1 MGGDGS
7 ISIKTRKFMY
17 NALLGR
23 KQFVIDLTN
32 TTKKGTVPKA
42 DVREKLAD
50 MYKVSDPNC
59 ISVFGFRNDFG
70 GGKITGFGLIYDDLA
85 MAKQVEPRFR
95 MIRLGLRKK
104 RDTNRKQLKERKN
117 RTKKYRGL
125 AKIRGPK
132 KKKTN

>member
-42 DVREKLAD
+42 DVREKLAE
-50 MYKVSDPNC
+50 MYKVQDPNC
-59 ISVFGFRNDFG
+59 IAVFGFRNDFG
-70 GGKITGFGLIYDDLA
+70 GGKITGFGLIYDDVCDETFITL
-85 MAKQVEPRFR
+85 F
-95 MIRLGLRKK
+95 
-104 RDTNRKQLKERKN
+104 
-117 RTKKYRGL
+117 
-125 AKIRGPK
+125 
-132 KKKTN
+132 